1 MSGLTRSA
9 ADSRTRLLVLGAG
22 PAGLAG
28 AVTAAAA
35 GLAVTVVDSG
45 SSIGGQYYRQPA
57 KRLHA
62 GRPQALHHNWRHW
75 VALRSRF
82 EHHVAAGRIRH
93 LPGHQVWFAEHMHDG
108 YRVQAMLGADEKQPV
123 TVHGDVL
130 LLATGAYERLLPFPG
145 WTLPGVVTAGGAQAM
160 LKRALVL
167 PGREVVV
174 AGTGPL
180 LLPVTAG
187 LADAG
192 AQVNA
197 LIESAGIRSLLR
209 LAPAL
214 AGRPGKLAEAAGYA
228 NRLGRHRVPIHFGH
242 TVIAA
247 HGTRRV
253 EAVTVAALDA
263 AGRVRPGTEKLIRCD
278 SLAIGYGLLPHLDLA
293 GSLGART
300 EQRAGAATAVAVD
313 AEQRTSVP
321 GLWAAGE
328 VTGIGGADLARVEG
342 EIAGRSVAAWSRGPR
357 RAWQDE
363 DHVRSP
369 AWTKAE
375 GKRRRLGVFHAAM
388 DAAYSSP
395 ADWVERLTPETTV
408 CRCEEVA
415 AGAVRT
421 ALREFG
427 ATDARALKL
436 LTRAGMGWCQG
447 RMCAPAVAGLL
458 AEHGAGAGDIAA
470 AIATRRPFA
479 DPVPLGVLAGLPED
493 DDEEDAADD

>member
-1 MSGLTRSA
+1 MSALKRPV
-9 ADSRTRLLVLGAG
+9 ADSRPSLLVVGAG

-35 GLAVTVVDSG
+35 GLAVTVVDSD

-57 KRLHA
+57 ARLHA
-62 GRPQALHHNWRHW
+62 GRPQALHHGWRHW
-75 VALRSRF
+75 VALKSRF
-82 EHHVAAGRIRH
+82 ERHVAAGRIRH
-93 LPGHQVWFAEHMHDG
+93 LPSHQVWIGERTDDG
-108 YRVQAMLGADEKQPV
+108 YRVQAMLGADETQPV
-123 TVHGDVL
+123 TVHADAL

-160 LKRALVL
+160 LKGTLVL

-180 LLPVTAG
+180 LLPVAAG

-192 AQVNA
+192 AQVKA

-214 AGRPGKLAEAAGYA
+214 AAQPGRLAEAVGYTG
-228 NRLGRHRVPIHFGH
+228 RLGRHGVPIHYGH
-242 TVIAA
+242 AVIAA

-263 AGRVRPGTEKLIRCD
+263 AGRTRPGTEKLIHCD

-293 GSLGART
+293 GTLGARIGPG
-300 EQRAGAATAVAVD
+300 AGAGVAVD
-313 AEQRTSVP
+313 GEQRTDVP

-328 VTGIGGADLARVEG
+328 VTGIGGAALARVEG
-342 EIAGRSVAAWSRGPR
+342 EIAGRSIAAWSRGPR

-375 GKRRRLGVFHAAM
+375 RRRRRLRVFYAAM
-388 DAAYSSP
+388 DAAYSPP
-395 ADWVERLTPETTV
+395 ADWVERVTPETTV
-408 CRCEEVA
+408 CRCEEVT
-415 AGAVRT
+415 AGAVR
-421 ALREFG
+421 ASLRELG
-427 ATDARALKL
+427 ATDARAIKL

-447 RMCAPAVAGLL
+447 RMCGPALAGLL
-458 AEHGAGAGDIAA
+458 AEHGAEPGQAA
-470 AIATRRPFA
+470 ALAARRPFA
-479 DPVPLGVLAGLPED
+479 APVPLGVLAGLPED
-493 DDEEDAADD
+493 DHEEDDADDRS